1 MVEQV
6 DLLGVP
12 LVIADLRRDF
22 VLGDRLRQPRGARS
36 IEPVGQPIAR
46 QMPLA
51 YQSIQRFGTGLV
63 AVPGGSGAAMPSSF
77 RLRIGRSRSAS
88 WR

>member
-1 MVEQV
+1 MRMA
-6 DLLGVP
+6 
-12 LVIADLRRDF
+12 LVIGDLRRD
-22 VLGDRLRQPRGARS
+22 LMIGDRLGERATRVRRRCVPD
-36 IEPVGQPIAR
+36 GQPIAR
-46 QMPLA
+46 QIPLA

-63 AVPGGSGAAMPSSF
+63 WVPGGSGAAIPSSF